1 MGLRSICQDPA
12 KSHPARPWFH
22 ELFGFAFAAV
32 QTCHPFEINGVA
44 LLCALTVPA
53 GLLET
58 LIGKAAIGDIE
69 WNRGGRQFKAIYW
82 TVPMN
87 YELQVPGSVVPMT
100 ILGNANRIDQ
110 RVMAV
115 VYSNSYCIGRSFDA
129 ARHLSNSYAPRVPAD
144 DNKPNDTRFTPEA
157 VQQAGITQP
166 AANRAA

>member
-1 MGLRSICQDPA
+1 MSCLVSPLLRRKLA
-12 KSHPARPWFH
+12 THLKSTASHCC
-22 ELFGFAFAAV
+22 V
-32 QTCHPFEINGVA
+32 S
-44 LLCALTVPA
+44 LTVPA

-69 WNRGGRQFKAIYW
+69 WNRGGRQFKGICW

-115 VYSNSYCIGRSFDA
+115 VYSNNYASVGLRCSSPPFEFVCASCAGGRQS
-129 ARHLSNSYAPRVPAD
+129 
-144 DNKPNDTRFTPEA
+144 TP
-157 VQQAGITQP
+157 
-166 AANRAA
+166 

>member
-1 MGLRSICQDPA
+1 MGLRSICQDPT

-22 ELFGFAFAAV
+22 ELFGFAFAAA

-69 WNRGGRQFKAIYW
+69 WNRGGRQFKEICW

-115 VYSNSYCIGRSFDA
+115 VYSNSNCIGRS
-129 ARHLSNSYAPRVPAD
+129 
-144 DNKPNDTRFTPEA
+144 
-157 VQQAGITQP
+157 
-166 AANRAA
+166 